1 MKIVVSRFKD
11 GRIKIT
17 KEYEKEDSNFRE
29 SDSSECLRYD
39 QKELEIEAL
48 LMGDHW
54 NKEHHGEFEHKWQEL
69 KNITN
74 RDNVNSKLILNPRGM
89 QSEEKDLD
97 M

>member
-17 KEYEKEDSNFRE
+17 KEYEKEDSNFWK

-39 QKELEIEAL
+39 QKKLEIEVL

-54 NKEHHGEFEHKWQEL
+54 NKEHHEEFERLWNLL
-69 KNITN
+69 KNIIRKEAQNCT
-74 RDNVNSKLILNPRGM
+74 
-89 QSEEKDLD
+89 
-97 M
+97 

>member
-1 MKIVVSRFKD
+1 MNDKTMKVVVGRFKD

-39 QKELEIEAL
+39 QKKLELEAL

-54 NKEHHGEFEHKWQEL
+54 NKEHHERFETLWKYL
-69 KNITN
+69 TSFSSKNIDD
-74 RDNVNSKLILNPRGM
+74 RK
-89 QSEEKDLD
+89 
-97 M
+97 